1 MEDEM
6 LLLILLFIL
15 LTLFPPPLD
24 NDKGGTM
31 PTMPE
36 REEPPSGI
44 RDVGL
49 PKAEDEVGGL
59 INFNPLVNEGIDDDG
74 EVVRCC

>member
-1 MEDEM
+1 
-6 LLLILLFIL
+6 
-15 LTLFPPPLD
+15 
-24 NDKGGTM
+24 M

-36 REEPPSGI
+36 REEPPSGII

-74 EVVRCC
+74 EVVR

>member
-15 LTLFPPPLD
+15 LMLFPPPLD
-24 NDKGGTM
+24 DKGGTM